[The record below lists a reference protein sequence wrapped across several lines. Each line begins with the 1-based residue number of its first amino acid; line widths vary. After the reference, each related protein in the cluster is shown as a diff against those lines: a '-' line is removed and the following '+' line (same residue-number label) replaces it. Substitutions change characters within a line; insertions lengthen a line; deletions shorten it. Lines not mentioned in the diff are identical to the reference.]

1 MLHRTDSVFFP
12 MMDKREN
19 DALMIESLSNLP
31 IELLYK
37 KQQEIEER
45 IELLRKDEPS
55 KKRGREYEYKYWVD
69 KIQDQLDM
77 LHAVRDEIVNRK
89 EPHVIY
95 ETPKNQYSPDAVR
108 QILAVAKSY
117 LDHADR
123 LIYSYGS
130 KTFLSGYELF
140 DPAYNGRGNID
151 CSTFLLLVL
160 SGITYETSP
169 YSTGTVEGLTPALV
183 SWAQTD
189 LVDFSNLPK
198 TYIDIAER
206 IGRPYL
212 RCPKG
217 LDIEKA
223 AAMGI
228 SIETLGEEIRRSGAT
243 RRSTTIAQHYIQNG
257 AAFYDPDYLCPG
269 DLVFYRSA
277 EFFKDRSDA
286 EAQIVHVGIAAKDT
300 ALMFNSSGYLNKER
314 AAEENLAAVSIA
326 PIFGRREPSFFARPA
341 YK

>member
-1 MLHRTDSVFFP
+1 
-12 MMDKREN
+12 
-19 DALMIESLSNLP
+19 MIF
-31 IELLYK
+31 
-37 KQQEIEER
+37 
-45 IELLRKDEPS
+45 D
-55 KKRGREYEYKYWVD
+55 
-69 KIQDQLDM
+69 
-77 LHAVRDEIVNRK
+77 
-89 EPHVIY
+89 
-95 ETPKNQYSPDAVR
+95 TPKNQYCPDVAK
-108 QILAVAKSY
+108 QILTVARTY

-228 SIETLGEEIRRSGAT
+228 SIETLG
-243 RRSTTIAQHYIQNG
+243 
-257 AAFYDPDYLCPG
+257 
-269 DLVFYRSA
+269 
-277 EFFKDRSDA
+277 
-286 EAQIVHVGIAAKDT
+286 
-300 ALMFNSSGYLNKER
+300 
-314 AAEENLAAVSIA
+314 
-326 PIFGRREPSFFARPA
+326 
-341 YK
+341 